1 MGVYCRIY
9 YQTVCADVRMNFRHN
24 VGAAGFGH
32 NYDHG
37 RLALG
42 ETGIYSIA
50 TSLDSNRHLSRL
62 YLNFLSALWRDG
74 VYSIAA
80 YKDTN

>member
-50 TSLDSNRHLSRL
+50 TYLDS
-62 YLNFLSALWRDG
+62 Y
-74 VYSIAA
+74 
-80 YKDTN
+80 